1 MSERRGTIIQSSHRF
16 HGPCSACGD
25 GDTAMKYHDHEPPPP
40 SYTLAELREL
50 SKEYLA
56 TSQLTDTLTPELILL
71 SLLAWLGK
79 KEREGNERNL

>member
-1 MSERRGTIIQSSHRF
+1 MSGHWVRVFPRESESK
-16 HGPCSACGD
+16 PS
-25 GDTAMKYHDHEPPPP
+25 PP

-56 TSQLTDTLTPELILL
+56 TSQLTDTLTPELILS

-79 KEREGNERNL
+79 KEREANEHNETESA